1 MSLSKIVKDSW
12 GRELFYIKS
21 APAFYATGATQDIFT
36 ISGGPVHIH
45 AIVEYLD
52 TVMSNATLTNL
63 FVGAVA
69 MDNGALA
76 IGVTAAAGYM
86 VVSPLACGG
95 AHAKIAPALVVQ
107 MPSLIARTANLV
119 GVVAAPGQTIN
130 VTFGAPE
137 MAAANRYSLIVL
149 YRKMIP
155 EALIS

>member
-1 MSLSKIVKDSW
+1 MSLSKTVKDSW

-36 ISGGPVHIH
+36 IANGPVHIH
-45 AIVEYLD
+45 AIVEYND
-52 TVMSNATLTNL
+52 TVKDNATLTNL

-76 IGVTAAAGYM
+76 INGAAGTM
-86 VVSPLACGG
+86 VVSPLACGA
-95 AHAKIAPALVVQ
+95 AHAKIAPALAVQ

-137 MAAANRYSLIVL
+137 MEADELYSLIVL
-149 YRKMIP
+149 YRKMTP
-155 EALIS
+155 SALIS